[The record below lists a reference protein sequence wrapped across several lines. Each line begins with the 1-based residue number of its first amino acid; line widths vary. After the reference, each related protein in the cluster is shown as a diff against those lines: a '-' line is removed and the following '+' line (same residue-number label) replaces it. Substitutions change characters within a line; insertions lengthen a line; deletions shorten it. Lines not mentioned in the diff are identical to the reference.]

1 VTPPSVVG
9 PLFVW
14 GNCGVQHESGFYC
27 PIGGTVTD
35 GPWGSGFNPYWSQVQ
50 VYYKD
55 VTTQLCLDDSSINNT
70 GLYAYTCPREG
81 RWAVTSRFWRC
92 TLERRLGAR
101 AGMTAWTPSADVPL
115 ATIASLRFRSG
126 TYGA

>member
-1 VTPPSVVG
+1 
-9 PLFVW
+9 
-14 GNCGVQHESGFYC
+14 VQHESGFYC

-81 RWAVTSRFWRC
+81 TVGGHLAVLALYIGT
-92 TLERRLGAR
+92 
-101 AGMTAWTPSADVPL
+101 TAWSAGWYDGMDPVGRCP
-115 ATIASLRFRSG
+115 AGHHCVASVSVWDIWSVTTQIVELQ
-126 TYGA
+126 